1 MSLTFE
7 EVEHIALL
15 ARLGMSTEE
24 LERYRSQLESILDN
38 FKVIQEVDTDGVL
51 PTGHSGR
58 LENVLREDIP
68 GQSLS
73 REDLMA
79 NAPRRDGDY
88 FRVRAVLE

>member
-15 ARLGMSTEE
+15 ARLGISAEE
-24 LERYRSQLESILDN
+24 LESYRSQLESILDN

-51 PTGHSGR
+51 PTGHSGS
-58 LENVLREDIP
+58 LENVLREDTP
-68 GQSLS
+68 SQSLS